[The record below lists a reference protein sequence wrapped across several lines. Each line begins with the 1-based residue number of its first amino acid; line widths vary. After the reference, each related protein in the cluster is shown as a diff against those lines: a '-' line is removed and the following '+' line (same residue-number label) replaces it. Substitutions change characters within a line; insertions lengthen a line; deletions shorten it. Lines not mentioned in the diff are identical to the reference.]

1 MESTKADD
9 HFHTKAIWP
18 IAFLTILA
26 LNVNFTLSKNSE
38 NFMSVL
44 NTFKNYHFFNLILFF
59 MLAFFY
65 KKAICTYNAY
75 FKRSERKY
83 ICFPAVLFS
92 LFMIVGVSF
101 YLDNSWQLVWGGY
114 LK

>member
-44 NTFKNYHFFNLILFF
+44 NTFKNYHFL
-59 MLAFFY
+59 
-65 KKAICTYNAY
+65 T
-75 FKRSERKY
+75 
-83 ICFPAVLFS
+83 
-92 LFMIVGVSF
+92 
-101 YLDNSWQLVWGGY
+101 
-114 LK
+114 

>member
-44 NTFKNYHFFNLILFF
+44 NTFKNYHFFNLILF
-59 MLAFFY
+59 LCWLFFI
-65 KKAICTYNAY
+65 KKQFVLIIPILSDLKESIFVFQQC
-75 FKRSERKY
+75 
-83 ICFPAVLFS
+83 CFL
-92 LFMIVGVSF
+92 
-101 YLDNSWQLVWGGY
+101 YL
-114 LK
+114 

>member
-59 MLAFFY
+59 MLAFFI
-65 KKAICTYNAY
+65 KKQFVLIIPILSDLKESIFVFQQC
-75 FKRSERKY
+75 
-83 ICFPAVLFS
+83 CFL
-92 LFMIVGVSF
+92 
-101 YLDNSWQLVWGGY
+101 YL
-114 LK
+114 